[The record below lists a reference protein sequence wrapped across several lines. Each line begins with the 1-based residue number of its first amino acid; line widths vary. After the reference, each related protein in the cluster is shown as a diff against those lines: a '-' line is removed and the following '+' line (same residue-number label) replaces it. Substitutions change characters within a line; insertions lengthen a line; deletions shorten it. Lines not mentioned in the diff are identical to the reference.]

1 MKLLPLSLSVVVAIA
16 VGRAATHAADLGV
29 RPAYSPPPP
38 LPPAYSWTGFY
49 LGANGGFGG
58 DKFQY
63 PFSIGGPIP
72 ALGIPAATSGTSTL
86 NSSGFFGGGQAGFNW
101 QAGSAWVL
109 GVESD
114 FDGADIEGKAAT
126 SATLFSGSV
135 GTKLDWFGT
144 VRGRVGFLVTPS
156 ALLYGTGGWAYGHT
170 TNSANAAAFGLAVPA
185 RSATRRMAGP
195 LAPVS
200 NTPLPSR
207 PGELHPES
215 LTDPDVILWHHPA
228 RATMRRLPPSIDDRV
243 PPAAG

>member
-170 TNSANAAAFGLAVPA
+170 TSSANAAAFGLA
-185 RSATRRMAGP
+185 
-195 LAPVS
+195 
-200 NTPLPSR
+200 
-207 PGELHPES
+207 
-215 LTDPDVILWHHPA
+215 
-228 RATMRRLPPSIDDRV
+228 
-243 PPAAG
+243 AAGSVGHEKNGWTAGAGLEYALAE